1 MTRHPWAGTL
11 GTKLGTFLIS
21 VIALSM
27 MGATDVTAGPGCGGC
42 YACEAWCTGGPS
54 GGADCVLGPPTSISV
69 PINTLPFA
77 GVDANLDLGCTGD
90 VPYSVPGFNTL
101 PVAIDPGFWNYPG
114 EADGMLDE
122 IPVTLTSAMYD
133 TGGCVSCGDC
143 GVCIEPPPPPPDQG
157 TCPFLAPWDGRAYV
171 VDNDILIGHPRS
183 YWPEFETAKTMY
195 EQALEPGK
203 TRLEPEG
210 TGYER
215 GDLYRLQQPPVLKDG
230 RYKFLILEREPE
242 ESFMD
247 ELKLLKVVHEPTTQ
261 VFAAAD
267 RSKLYAF
274 DVSQIKQ
281 PASCSTDRGVRCEEL
296 IRQPETTA
304 DALLLQANETINIT
318 FDYVP
323 LTAPKL
329 LVRAKYNL
337 AMARAVS
344 QRKTSSLPPPLSRL
358 LARLSDWLLPML
370 YACQDGSIRV
380 LYQVLYQDA
389 QGDWRRM
396 ADLHPRALSY
406 STEVLEIPEEAMQTF
421 NRAQAIRLR
430 LLWTQLHALSFV
442 GLVDG
447 PSQSVSLER
456 LAPVRAYHH
465 RLKGDQAESLRKKDA
480 DYLHTIQGDVVEV
493 EFETGQP
500 IPEGKA
506 ATFAVASEGFYTNL
520 RTDLY
525 PDVDLNYY
533 KSFWH
538 EPPDEALTERDAP
551 ASDARQP

>member
-1 MTRHPWAGTL
+1 MQRLCVFAAMVVGWTTP
-11 GTKLGTFLIS
+11 
-21 VIALSM
+21 AL
-27 MGATDVTAGPGCGGC
+27 ALVT
-42 YACEAWCTGGPS
+42 CTGGQTCSESQADPQTVTQLPFTAPS
-54 GGADCVLGPPTSISV
+54 HATACSESDAGQTYT
-69 PINTLPFA
+69 TLPLTHQ
-77 GVDANLDLGCTGD
+77 GT
-90 VPYSVPGFNTL
+90 T
-101 PVAIDPGFWNYPG
+101 YPT
-114 EADGMLDE
+114 
-122 IPVTLTSAMYD
+122 IPVTITHDYQTCSTTTFNCTGPAPADATLCAGSD
-133 TGGCVSCGDC
+133 TGLTADTARTLAAACTAAKCEYTCDSGFVQFGSICVAQGGPPGGD
-143 GVCIEPPPPPPDQG
+143 
-157 TCPFLAPWDGRAYV
+157 TCPFLASWDGRAYV

-370 YACQDGSIRV
+370 YACQDTIRV
-380 LYQVLYQDA
+380 LYQVSYQDA

-396 ADLHPRALSY
+396 GNLHPRALSY

-447 PSQSVSLER
+447 PSQSFSLER
-456 LAPVRAYHH
+456 LAPVSAYHH

-506 ATFAVASEGFYTNL
+506 ATFAIASEGFYTNL

-525 PDVDLNYY
+525 PDADFNYY